1 MNHRR
6 IDLMT
11 TQPGK
16 SSKMAVAVVVPT
28 LNERGGVTDLI
39 PQIKRVLNE
48 YTTEIV
54 VVDGNSSDG
63 TANLAKDLGAHV
75 IKQDGSGYGDALQL
89 GFKFA
94 HSALKADIT
103 VMIDGDMTYDPKDIE
118 NMIDIVASGKVDLV
132 VGNRFADMEDGAMS
146 LTSKWGNR
154 LLSWFAKHAIGIR
167 LTDSQCGLRVF
178 RTQFT
183 PTITRASAGMAYATE
198 MIAEITQVGGRLMEL
213 PISYSRRV
221 GKSKLRPVRDG
232 LQILS
237 TMLRLAR
244 DYRPLFLFGGAG
256 VTLVMSGVV
265 VGLNSFYEWLKFGYV
280 THPPFVVLSSLMIV
294 SGVQLLSFGLI
305 ADMIKSLR
313 RDFRRNI
320 N

>member
-1 MNHRR
+1 M
-6 IDLMT
+6 
-11 TQPGK
+11 
-16 SSKMAVAVVVPT
+16 AVVVPT

-103 VMIDGDMTYDPKDIE
+103 VMIDGDMTYDPKDIA

-265 VGLNSFYEWLKFGYV
+265 VGLNSFYEWLKFGYI